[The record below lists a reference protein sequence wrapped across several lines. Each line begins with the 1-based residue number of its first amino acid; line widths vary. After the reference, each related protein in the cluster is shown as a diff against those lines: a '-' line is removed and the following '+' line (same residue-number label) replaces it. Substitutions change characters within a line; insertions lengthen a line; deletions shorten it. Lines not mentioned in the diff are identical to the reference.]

1 MPITAPLHGPV
12 VFDEPPFTPQQQDA
26 LWEAVVRNWAQQNR
40 ERFRQLLDHPEEQ
53 PAGSSGCL

>member
-40 ERFRQLLDHPEEQ
+40 ERFRQLLEPPAEQ
-53 PAGSSGCL
+53 PAG